1 MSADTEKRVKIL
13 GVPMD
18 IIDSEQAMEIF
29 EKEFPKPG
37 LTMIVTPNPEIVLAA
52 NEDESLIELI
62 SGADII
68 IPDGVGLLYASRII
82 GHPLKERVTGIDF
95 FMDILAYLEK
105 NGKSVF
111 FFGSKPGVAR
121 DAAINLQ
128 KQYPDLKVAG
138 TRNGYFK
145 PEEEAEIV
153 REINE
158 SGADFLCVALGA
170 PKQERFIQ
178 KYRQEL
184 RCGGAIGVGGSLDV
198 FSGNLKRA
206 PEFYRN
212 HGLEWLY
219 RLFQEPS
226 RYKRMMQLPV
236 FMMKVILHGRK
247 QDD

>member
-1 MSADTEKRVKIL
+1 MSVEKANRVNIL
-13 GVPMD
+13 DVPMD
-18 IIDSEQAMEIF
+18 MIDSEQAMAVF
-29 EKEFPKPG
+29 EEKFPEPG
-37 LTMIVTPNPEIVLAA
+37 MTMIVTPNPEIVLAA
-52 NEDESLIELI
+52 GKDESLKTLI
-62 SGADII
+62 GSADII
-68 IPDGVGLLYASRII
+68 LPDGVGLLYASRII

-95 FMDILAYLEK
+95 LMDILGYLEK

-111 FFGSKPGVAR
+111 FFGSKPGVAA
-121 DAAINLQ
+121 DAAANLQ
-128 KQYPDLKVAG
+128 KKYPDLKVAG

-145 PEEEAEIV
+145 PEEEPDIV

-170 PKQERFIQ
+170 PKQERFMDDH
-178 KYRQEL
+178 REEL

-206 PEFYRN
+206 PEFYRK

-219 RLFQEPS
+219 RLIQEPS

-236 FMMKVILHGRK
+236 FMVKVILRGRK
-247 QDD
+247 Q

>member
-1 MSADTEKRVKIL
+1 MSADNENRVTIL

-18 IIDSEQAMEIF
+18 MIDSDQAMEVF
-29 EKEFPKPG
+29 EKKFPEPG

-52 NEDESLIELI
+52 DKDESLKKLI

-68 IPDGVGLLYASRII
+68 LPDGVGLLYASKII

-95 FMDILAYLEK
+95 LMDILGYLEK

-128 KQYPDLKVAG
+128 KKYSNLKVAG

-145 PEEEAEIV
+145 PEEEADIV
-153 REINE
+153 KEINE

-178 KYRQEL
+178 KYRNEL
-184 RCGGAIGVGGSLDV
+184 CCGGAIGVGGSLDV

-206 PEFYRN
+206 PAFYRD

-219 RLFQEPS
+219 RLIQEPS

-236 FMMKVILHGRK
+236 FMVKVILHGKK
-247 QDD
+247 Q

>member
-1 MSADTEKRVKIL
+1 MNAENDNRVKIL

-18 IIDSEQAMEIF
+18 LIDSRQAMAVF
-29 EKEFPKPG
+29 EEKFPEPG

-52 NEDESLIELI
+52 NKDESLKTLI

-68 IPDGVGLLYASRII
+68 LPDGVGLLYASKII

-95 FMDILAYLEK
+95 LMDILEYLEK

-121 DAAINLQ
+121 DAAQNLQ
-128 KQYPDLKVAG
+128 KKYPALKVAG

-145 PEEEAEIV
+145 PEEEEEIV

-170 PKQERFIQ
+170 PKQEQFIE
-178 KYRQEL
+178 KYRKEL
-184 RCGGAIGVGGSLDV
+184 HCGGAIGVGGSLDV

-219 RLFQEPS
+219 RLIQEPS

-236 FMMKVILHGRK
+236 FMVKVILHGRK
-247 QDD
+247 E